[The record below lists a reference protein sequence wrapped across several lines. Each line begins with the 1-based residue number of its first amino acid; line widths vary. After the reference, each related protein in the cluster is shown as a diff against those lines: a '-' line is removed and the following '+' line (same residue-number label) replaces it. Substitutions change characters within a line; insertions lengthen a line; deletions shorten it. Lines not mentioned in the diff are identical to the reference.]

1 MHGFEIYRERAAR
14 RRAKTARSMRDILC
28 QSLRA
33 RFLARRATRS
43 TVSVSGILGDGGALA
58 RALRGYESRP
68 EQLAMALAVEK
79 ALQENSV
86 LLVEAGTGTGKSLA
100 YLVPAARS
108 GLRVVVSTATKAL
121 GEQIVQRDL
130 PTLAKL
136 GLRPQLALVKGLS
149 NYLCLRRLDEHRRAI
164 VAGSARPDPHLDA
177 IVRWAEDTSSGDRAD
192 LEWVPD
198 DAAIWR
204 EVTASSDTRIG
215 AKCRFYEQCFVTR
228 MRRRADAAQII
239 VTNHH
244 LFCADLALRASNF
257 GAQVLPDYD
266 AVIFDE
272 AHALEDVATEFFGV
286 RITRARA
293 ETLVRD
299 AQRAFE
305 AAGFFV
311 DPSRQHAIGRILAEI
326 LSANLELFTL
336 LPRVG
341 GPSSARSATDSFE
354 RTLSNVGRVLL
365 DGRAIEGPFGDAAR
379 ALASALARLSEALL
393 DFVGGGDALL
403 SVARRTQSLRD
414 ALAMVLDAAN
424 PAQVVYGEPEAR
436 GGGAIGVSPIEVGP
450 LLRERL
456 WSRRCAVVLT
466 SATLCS
472 RGPSITEGT
481 NGGEGRSAAVEGA
494 RGAEGFAFV
503 RMRLGVPKEA
513 VELSLP
519 SPFDYGAQSALYV
532 PRSFPEPREEGY
544 FEAAC
549 VEIQRLVA
557 ITGGGA
563 FVLCTSHR
571 QMKNFA
577 AELRRSWRYPTF
589 VQGEAPKQAL
599 LSRFRAAGDAVLF
612 ATSSF
617 WEGVD
622 VQGRALR
629 LVVID
634 KLPFEAPTDP
644 VVAARI
650 ARLRERGGEPFVSF
664 QVPVAT
670 LALKQGFGRLIR
682 SRSDAGIVAIL
693 DKRLLTKGYGR
704 TMLEA
709 LPPASRCNSIEEL
722 RAFWE
727 SVDRR

>member
-1 MHGFEIYRERAAR
+1 MTV
-14 RRAKTARSMRDILC
+14 TA
-28 QSLRA
+28 
-33 RFLARRATRS
+33 
-43 TVSVSGILGDGGALA
+43 ILGDGGALSK
-58 RALRGYESRP
+58 ALRGYESRP
-68 EQLAMALAVEK
+68 EQLAMAMAVEK
-79 ALQENSV
+79 ALGEGSA

-100 YLVPAARS
+100 YLVPAVKS

-136 GLRPQLALVKGLS
+136 GLRPQVALVKGLS

-164 VAGSARPDPHLDA
+164 VTGAARPDPHLDA
-177 IVRWAEDTSSGDRAD
+177 IVRWAEDSASGDRAD

-198 DAAIWR
+198 DAPVWR
-204 EVTASSDTRIG
+204 DVTATSETRIG
-215 AKCRFYEQCFVTR
+215 AKCRFYEQCFVTK
-228 MRRRADAAQII
+228 MRRRADASQII

-244 LFCADLALRASNF
+244 LFCADLALRHSNI

-272 AHALEDVATEFFGV
+272 AHALEEVATEFFGV

-299 AQRAFE
+299 ATRAFE

-311 DPSRQHAIGRILAEI
+311 DPTRQNAIGRVLADI
-326 LSANLELFTL
+326 LSANLEMFTM

-341 GPSSARSATDSFE
+341 ARPSGFGATDTFE
-354 RTLSNVGRVLL
+354 RTLSNYGRVLL
-365 DGRAIEGPFGDAAR
+365 DGRSIEGPFGDAVR
-379 ALASALARLSEALL
+379 AMSASLTRLSDSLR

-414 ALAMVLDAAN
+414 ALVMVLDAAN
-424 PAQVVYGEPEAR
+424 PGQVVYGEPEAK

-472 RGPSITEGT
+472 GTPPVTAGASLEPSKGT
-481 NGGEGRSAAVEGA
+481 AFGA
-494 RGAEGFAFV
+494 KNSMGFEFV

-513 VELSLP
+513 LELALP

-532 PRSFPEPREEGY
+532 PRRFPEPREEDY
-544 FEAAC
+544 FEAATL
-549 VEIQRLVA
+549 EIQKLVGL
-557 ITGGGA
+557 TGGGA

-571 QMKNFA
+571 QMKAFA
-577 AELRRSWRYPTF
+577 AELRRKWKYPSY

-622 VQGRALR
+622 VPGRALR

-650 ARLRERGGEPFVSF
+650 ARLKERGGEPFVSF

-682 SRSDAGIVAIL
+682 TRSDAGIVAIL

-704 TMLEA
+704 GMLEA
-709 LPPASRCNSIEEL
+709 LPPASRCNSVEEL

-727 SVDRR
+727 SVDKGPAR

>member
-1 MHGFEIYRERAAR
+1 
-14 RRAKTARSMRDILC
+14 
-28 QSLRA
+28 
-33 RFLARRATRS
+33 
-43 TVSVSGILGDGGALA
+43 
-58 RALRGYESRP
+58 
-68 EQLAMALAVEK
+68 MALAVEK
-79 ALQENSV
+79 ALSDASV

-130 PTLAKL
+130 PTLARL
-136 GLRPQLALVKGLS
+136 GLHPQVALVKGLS
-149 NYLCLRRLDEHRRAI
+149 NYVCLRRLDEHRRAI
-164 VAGSARPDPHLDA
+164 VTGAARPDPHLDA
-177 IVRWAEDTSSGDRAD
+177 IVRWVEDTQSGDRAD

-204 EVTASSDTRIG
+204 EVTSSSDTRIG
-215 AKCRFYEQCFVTR
+215 AKCRYYEQCFVTK
-228 MRRRADAAQII
+228 MRRRADVAQII

-244 LFCADLALRASNF
+244 LFCADLALRSTNF

-272 AHALEDVATEFFGV
+272 AHALEEVATEFFGV
-286 RITRARA
+286 RLTRARA

-299 AQRAFE
+299 ANRAFE

-311 DPSRQHAIGRILAEI
+311 DPTRQHAIGRVLADI

-341 GPSSARSATDSFE
+341 GRTAVGSATDSFE
-354 RTLSNVGRVLL
+354 RTLSSVGRVLL

-379 ALASALARLSEALL
+379 ALAAALARLSEALR
-393 DFVGGGDALL
+393 DFVGGGEALL
-403 SVARRTQSLRD
+403 SVARRTQSTRD
-414 ALAMVLDAAN
+414 AIAMVLDAAN
-424 PAQVVYGEPEAR
+424 PAQVVYGEPDSR

-456 WSRRCAVVLT
+456 WSRRCSVVLT

-472 RGPSITEGT
+472 STPPVTT
-481 NGGEGRSAAVEGA
+481 AGEILQTSQGN
-494 RGAEGFAFV
+494 EGFSFV

-513 VELSLP
+513 VELALP

-532 PRSFPEPREEGY
+532 PRRFPEPRDEEY
-544 FEAAC
+544 FEAATR
-549 VEIQRLVA
+549 EIQRLVA
-557 ITGGGA
+557 ITRGGA

-577 AELRRSWRYPTF
+577 QELRRKWKYPTF

-622 VQGRALR
+622 VPGRALR

-650 ARLRERGGEPFVSF
+650 ARLKDRGGEPFVSF

-682 SRSDAGIVAIL
+682 TRSDAGIVAIL

-704 TMLEA
+704 GMLES

-722 RAFWE
+722 EAFWQ
-727 SVDRR
+727 SVDRG

>member
-1 MHGFEIYRERAAR
+1 M
-14 RRAKTARSMRDILC
+14 
-28 QSLRA
+28 
-33 RFLARRATRS
+33 
-43 TVSVSGILGDGGALA
+43 TVSAILGDGGALSK
-58 RALRGYESRP
+58 ALRGYESRP
-68 EQLAMALAVEK
+68 EQLAMAKAVER
-79 ALQENSV
+79 ALADSSA

-121 GEQIVQRDL
+121 GEQIIERDL
-130 PTLAKL
+130 PTLARL
-136 GLRPQLALVKGLS
+136 GLHPQVALVKGLS
-149 NYLCLRRLDEHRRAI
+149 NYLCLRRLEEHRRAI
-164 VAGSARPDPHLDA
+164 VTGAARPDPHLDA
-177 IVRWAEDTSSGDRAD
+177 VVRWAEDTLTGDRAD

-198 DAAIWR
+198 DAPVWR
-204 EVTASSDTRIG
+204 DVTATSDTRIG
-215 AKCRFYEQCFVTR
+215 AKCRFYDQCFVTR

-244 LFCADLALRASNF
+244 LFCADLALRASNT

-266 AVIFDE
+266 AVVFDE

-286 RITRARA
+286 RLTRARA

-299 AQRAFE
+299 ATRAFE

-311 DPSRQHAIGRILAEI
+311 DPTRQRSIGRTLAEI
-326 LSANLELFTL
+326 LQANLELFTL

-341 GPSSARSATDSFE
+341 ARSGSTGSATDSFE
-354 RTLSNVGRVLL
+354 RTLSTAGRVLL
-365 DGRAIEGPFGDAAR
+365 DGQAIEGPFGDAAR
-379 ALASALARLSEALL
+379 ALSSALTRLSDAVR
-393 DFVGGGDALL
+393 DHVGGGDALL
-403 SVARRTQSLRD
+403 SVARRTQSFRD

-424 PAQVVYGEPEAR
+424 PAQVVYGEPDAR

-456 WSRRCAVVLT
+456 WSRGCAVILT

-472 RGPSITEGT
+472 GGPPPSGT
-481 NGGEGRSAAVEGA
+481 PIEPRPGPRPGSGA
-494 RGAEGFAFV
+494 KGASGFEFV
-503 RMRLGVPKEA
+503 RMRLGVPA
-513 VELSLP
+513 SALELALP

-532 PRSFPEPREEGY
+532 PRRLPEPRDEEY
-544 FEAAC
+544 FDAAAL
-549 VEIQRLVA
+549 EIQRLVA
-557 ITGGGA
+557 LTAGGA

-571 QMKNFA
+571 QMKAFA
-577 AELRRSWRYPTF
+577 QDLRRKWRYPTF

-599 LSRFRAAGDAVLF
+599 LARFRAAGDAVLF

-622 VQGRALR
+622 VPGRALR

-634 KLPFEAPTDP
+634 KLPFEAPNDP

-650 ARLRERGGEPFVSF
+650 ARLKSRGGEPFASF

-682 SRSDAGIVAIL
+682 TRSDAGVVAIL
-693 DKRLLTKGYGR
+693 DNRLLTRSYGR
-704 TMLEA
+704 AMLDA
-709 LPPASRCNSIEEL
+709 LPPASRCDSVDEL

-727 SVDRR
+727 SVDKSPHT

>member
-1 MHGFEIYRERAAR
+1 M
-14 RRAKTARSMRDILC
+14 
-28 QSLRA
+28 
-33 RFLARRATRS
+33 
-43 TVSVSGILGDGGALA
+43 SVSAILGDGGALA
-58 RALRGYESRP
+58 KALRGYESRP
-68 EQLAMALAVEK
+68 EQLSMAIAVEK
-79 ALQENSV
+79 ALADSSV

-100 YLVPAARS
+100 YLVPAAKS
-108 GLRVVVSTATKAL
+108 GMRVVVSTATKAL

-136 GLRPQLALVKGLS
+136 GLRPSVALVKGLS
-149 NYLCLRRLDEHRRAI
+149 NYVCLRRLDEHRRAI
-164 VAGSARPDPHLDA
+164 VSGAARPDPHMDA
-177 IVRWAEDTSSGDRAD
+177 VVRWVEDTASGDRSD

-198 DAAIWR
+198 DAPIWR

-244 LFCADLALRASNF
+244 LFCADLALRSSNF

-272 AHALEDVATEFFGV
+272 AHALEEVATEFFGV

-299 AQRAFE
+299 ASRAFE

-311 DPSRQHAIGRILAEI
+311 DPTRQHAIGRILADI
-326 LSANLELFTL
+326 LSANLDLFTL
-336 LPRVG
+336 LPRSG
-341 GPSSARSATDSFE
+341 ARASGFGATDTLE
-354 RTLSNVGRVLL
+354 RTMSNVGRVVL
-365 DGRAIEGPFGDAAR
+365 DGAAIEGPFGDAAR
-379 ALASALARLSEALL
+379 ALSAALTRLSESLR

-403 SVARRTQSLRD
+403 SVARRTQALRD
-414 ALAMVLDAAN
+414 ALVMVLDAAN
-424 PAQVVYGEPEAR
+424 PAQVVYGEPDAR

-456 WSRRCAVVLT
+456 WAKRCAVVLT

-472 RGPSITEGT
+472 KTPPVSSVSPA
-481 NGGEGRSAAVEGA
+481 NSAATSASAEAAPKVTQ
-494 RGAEGFAFV
+494 GAEGFMFV

-513 VELSLP
+513 VELALP

-532 PRSFPEPREEGY
+532 PRKIPEPRDEEY
-544 FEAAC
+544 FEAATR
-549 VEIQRLVA
+549 EIMKLVN
-557 ITGGGA
+557 ITRGGA

-571 QMKNFA
+571 QMKAFA
-577 AELRRSWRYPTF
+577 GELRRKWKYPSF

-599 LSRFRAAGDAVLF
+599 LSRFRAAGDGVLF

-622 VQGRALR
+622 VPGRALR

-650 ARLRERGGEPFVSF
+650 ARLKERGGEPFVSF

-682 SRSDAGIVAIL
+682 TRSDAGIVAIL

-722 RAFWE
+722 QAFWE
-727 SVDRR
+727 SVDRGG

>member
-1 MHGFEIYRERAAR
+1 VGACYTKRV
-14 RRAKTARSMRDILC
+14 
-28 QSLRA
+28 
-33 RFLARRATRS
+33 
-43 TVSVSGILGDGGALA
+43 TVSSILGDGGALA
-58 RALRGYESRP
+58 KTLRGYESRP
-68 EQLAMALAVEK
+68 EQLAMAMAVER
-79 ALQENSV
+79 ALANGSV

-100 YLVPAARS
+100 YLVPAAQS

-121 GEQIVQRDL
+121 GEQIMQRDL

-136 GLRPQLALVKGLS
+136 GLRPSVTLVKGLS
-149 NYLCLRRLDEHRRAI
+149 NYVCLRRLDEHRRAM
-164 VAGSARPDPHLDA
+164 VSGAARPDPHLD
-177 IVRWAEDTSSGDRAD
+177 VLLRWVEDTTSGDRAD
-192 LEWVPD
+192 LEWVPE
-198 DAAIWR
+198 DAPIWR

-215 AKCRFYEQCFVTR
+215 VKCRYYEQCFVTR

-244 LFCADLALRASNF
+244 LFCADLALRSSNF

-272 AHALEDVATEFFGV
+272 AHALEEVATEFFGV

-299 AQRAFE
+299 AHRAFE
-305 AAGFFV
+305 AAGLFV
-311 DPSRQHAIGRILAEI
+311 DPTRQHQIGTILSDI
-326 LSANLELFTL
+326 LSANLRLFTL
-336 LPRVG
+336 LPASG
-341 GPSSARSATDSFE
+341 GGAIGSSAAEPFE
-354 RTLSNVGRVLL
+354 RMLSNVGRVLL
-365 DGRAIEGPFGDAAR
+365 DGAVIEGPFGDAAR
-379 ALASALARLSEALL
+379 ALLSALDRLAESLR

-403 SVARRTQSLRD
+403 SVARRTQSLRE
-414 ALAMVLDAAN
+414 ALSMVLDAAN
-424 PAQVVYGEPEAR
+424 PARVVYGEPDAR

-450 LLRERL
+450 LLRELL

-472 RGPSITEGT
+472 KTLPTIAGSNTTP
-481 NGGEGRSAAVEGA
+481 VET

-503 RMRLGVPKEA
+503 RTRLGVPHDA
-513 VELSLP
+513 VELALP
-519 SPFDYGAQSALYV
+519 SPFDYAAQSALYV
-532 PRSFPEPREEGY
+532 PRTFPAPRDEDY
-544 FEAAC
+544 FDAATR
-549 VEIQRLVA
+549 EIVKLVD
-557 ITGGGA
+557 ITRGGA

-571 QMKNFA
+571 QMKAFA
-577 AELRRSWRYPTF
+577 SELRRKWKYPTF

-622 VQGRALR
+622 VPGRALR

-650 ARLRERGGEPFVSF
+650 ARLKERGVEPFVNY
-664 QVPVAT
+664 QVPMAT

-682 SRSDAGIVAIL
+682 SRSDVGIVAIL

-704 TMLEA
+704 TMLDA

-722 RAFWE
+722 QAFWQ
-727 SVDRR
+727 SVDKS

>member
-1 MHGFEIYRERAAR
+1 
-14 RRAKTARSMRDILC
+14 
-28 QSLRA
+28 
-33 RFLARRATRS
+33 
-43 TVSVSGILGDGGALA
+43 
-58 RALRGYESRP
+58 
-68 EQLAMALAVEK
+68 MAVAVEK
-79 ALQENSV
+79 ALADSSV

-108 GLRVVVSTATKAL
+108 GLRIVVSTATKAL

-136 GLRPQLALVKGLS
+136 GLRPQVALVKGLS
-149 NYLCLRRLDEHRRAI
+149 NYVCLRRFDEHRRAI
-164 VAGSARPDPHLDA
+164 VTGAARPDPHLDA
-177 IVRWAEDTSSGDRAD
+177 IVRWIEDTQSGDRSD

-204 EVTASSDTRIG
+204 EVTSSSDTRIG
-215 AKCRFYEQCFVTR
+215 AKCRFYEQCFVTK

-244 LFCADLALRASNF
+244 LFCADLALRSTNF

-272 AHALEDVATEFFGV
+272 AHALEEVATEFFGV

-299 AQRAFE
+299 ANRAFE

-311 DPSRQHAIGRILAEI
+311 DPTRQHAIGRILADI
-326 LSANLELFTL
+326 LSANLELFTQ
-336 LPRVG
+336 LPRSGGRTIVG
-341 GPSSARSATDSFE
+341 GATDTFE
-354 RTLSNVGRVLL
+354 RTLSSVGRVLL

-379 ALASALARLSEALL
+379 ALAAALAKLSESLR
-393 DFVGGGDALL
+393 DFVGGGEALL

-414 ALAMVLDAAN
+414 GLAMVLDAAN
-424 PAQVVYGEPEAR
+424 PAQVVYGEPDSR

-472 RGPSITEGT
+472 STPPVTSA
-481 NGGEGRSAAVEGA
+481 GELTKTTQGN
-494 RGAEGFAFV
+494 EGFSFV

-513 VELSLP
+513 VELALP

-532 PRSFPEPREEGY
+532 PRRFPEPRDEEY
-544 FEAAC
+544 FEAATR
-549 VEIQRLVA
+549 EIQRLVA
-557 ITGGGA
+557 ITRGGA

-577 AELRRSWRYPTF
+577 QELRRKWKYPTF
-589 VQGEAPKQAL
+589 VQGEAPKQSL
-599 LSRFRAAGDAVLF
+599 LARFRAAGDAVLF

-622 VQGRALR
+622 VPGRALR

-650 ARLRERGGEPFVSF
+650 ARLKERGGEPFVSF

-682 SRSDAGIVAIL
+682 TRSDAGIVAIL

-704 TMLEA
+704 GMLES

-722 RAFWE
+722 EAFWQ
-727 SVDRR
+727 SVDRG

>member
-1 MHGFEIYRERAAR
+1 MRAPCY
-14 RRAKTARSMRDILC
+14 TMRV
-28 QSLRA
+28 
-33 RFLARRATRS
+33 
-43 TVSVSGILGDGGALA
+43 TVSAILGDGGALA
-58 RALRGYESRP
+58 KALRGYESRP
-68 EQLAMALAVEK
+68 EQLSMAVAVEK
-79 ALQENSV
+79 ALADSSV

-100 YLVPAARS
+100 YLVPAAKS
-108 GLRVVVSTATKAL
+108 GMRVVITTATKAL

-136 GLRPQLALVKGLS
+136 GLRPSVALVKGLS
-149 NYLCLRRLDEHRRAI
+149 NYVCLRRLDEHRRAI
-164 VAGSARPDPHLDA
+164 VSGATRPDPHMDA
-177 IVRWAEDTSSGDRAD
+177 VVRWIEDTTSGDRAD

-198 DAAIWR
+198 DAPIWR

-228 MRRRADAAQII
+228 MRRKADAAQII

-244 LFCADLALRASNF
+244 LFCADLALRSTNF

-272 AHALEDVATEFFGV
+272 AHALEEVATEFFGV

-299 AQRAFE
+299 ASRAFE

-311 DPSRQHAIGRILAEI
+311 DPTRQHAIGRILADI

-336 LPRVG
+336 LPRSGGRSVG
-341 GPSSARSATDSFE
+341 FGATDTFE
-354 RTLSNVGRVLL
+354 RTLSNVGRFLL
-365 DGRAIEGPFGDAAR
+365 DGAAIEGPFGDAAR
-379 ALASALARLSEALL
+379 ALSAALGKLSESLR

-414 ALAMVLDAAN
+414 ALVMVLDAAN
-424 PAQVVYGEPEAR
+424 PAQVVYGEPDAR

-472 RGPSITEGT
+472 KTPPVSASPT
-481 NGGEGRSAAVEGA
+481 NAENPVLTA
-494 RGAEGFAFV
+494 GAEGFAFV

-513 VELSLP
+513 VELALP

-532 PRSFPEPREEGY
+532 PRKFPEPRDEEY
-544 FEAAC
+544 FDAATR
-549 VEIQRLVA
+549 EIQKLVS
-557 ITGGGA
+557 ITRGGA

-571 QMKNFA
+571 QMKAFA
-577 AELRRSWRYPTF
+577 AELRRKWKYPSF

-599 LSRFRAAGDAVLF
+599 LSRFRAAGDGVLF

-622 VQGRALR
+622 VPGRALR

-650 ARLRERGGEPFVSF
+650 ARLKARGGEPFVSF

-682 SRSDAGIVAIL
+682 TRSDAGIVAIL

-709 LPPASRCNSIEEL
+709 LPPASRCNSVEEL
-722 RAFWE
+722 QAFWE
-727 SVDRR
+727 SVDKG